1 MTNLLDIKNFDLS
14 QLQKFLLEHHQPKFH
29 AQQIFSWIYQRSVYD
44 FNKMTNLPQN
54 LRELLKK
61 YFFINSL
68 LLGKKQVSLDGTQKL
83 LFKLSDGNF
92 IESVIIPGPGR
103 NTGCISSQVGCKFS
117 CKFCASGAL
126 GFRRDLTAGEII
138 NEILFLRDHCNQ
150 KKLTHLVFMG
160 TGEPFDNYDNVLK
173 AIRIIN
179 SKESLNIGARRIT
192 ISTSGVIPGIDR
204 LIKEDLQIELSVSLH
219 AASDQL
225 RSEIMPVNKAYPLKY
240 LLNTCRKYISQTNRQ
255 ITFEYTLINGMNSDL
270 KNAQELVKLLRG
282 MNCKINLIPVNPI
295 KEMNIMP
302 PLKKNI
308 TEFKEYL
315 ARAGINV
322 TLRAERG
329 QDINAACGQLRLKY
343 EKK

>member
-1 MTNLLDIKNFDLS
+1 MPQNDIKNLS
-14 QLQKFLLEHHQPKFH
+14 LIELEEFLILHRHQKFH
-29 AQQIFSWIYQRSVYD
+29 ARQIFSWIYQRSIYD
-44 FNKMTNLPQN
+44 FNKMTNLPKN
-54 LRELLKK
+54 LRELLEKH
-61 YFFINSL
+61 FFINSL
-68 LLGKKQVSLDGTQKL
+68 LLEKKQVSLDGTQKL
-83 LFKLSDGNF
+83 LFKLRDGNF

-126 GFRRDLTAGEII
+126 GFRRDLTVGEII
-138 NEILFLRDHCNQ
+138 NEVLFLRDHCNQ
-150 KKLTHLVFMG
+150 KQLTHLVFMG

-179 SKESLNIGARRIT
+179 SKESFNIGARRIT

-204 LIKEDLQIELSVSLH
+204 LIKEDLQVELSVSLH
-219 AASDQL
+219 AAFDQL

-240 LLNTCRKYISQTNRQ
+240 LLDICRKYISQTNRQ

-295 KEMNIMP
+295 KEMNITA

-315 ARAGINV
+315 TRAGINV